1 MTVYQAATGTWI
13 YFDGE
18 NKRRF
23 ITESEAV
30 DMATKM
36 TWATQAQQDATT
48 LAQVADRLV
57 NLRTVYFDR
66 LYAAGNTGSEIID
79 SDVVALGITAAQ
91 LGDLVTFAEHL
102 DNFLNNGVVA
112 TLDRDPT
119 LNAIR
124 TDV

>member
-1 MTVYQAATGTWI
+1 MTVYQTATGTWI

-36 TWATQAQQDATT
+36 TWSTQAQMDATT
-48 LAQVADRLV
+48 FAQVADRLV

-66 LYAAGNTGSEIID
+66 LYDAGNTNEIID

-91 LGDLVTFAEHL
+91 LGALVTLAEHL
-102 DNFLNNGVVA
+102 EAFLNNGAVA

>member
-91 LGDLVTFAEHL
+91 LGDLVTLAEHL